1 MGEIIGGVLVFA
13 LLAALF
19 HLDSIRKKNKR
30 KKEKEKEQ
38 EQEKKRKK
46 GD

>member
-1 MGEIIGGVLVFA
+1 MGEIIGGVLIFA

-30 KKEKEKEQ
+30 RKEKEKEK
-38 EQEKKRKK
+38 EREKEKK
-46 GD
+46 GTN

>member
-30 KKEKEKEQ
+30 KKEKEKEK
-38 EQEKKRKK
+38 EKEKKK